1 MPTEHTVRQGECIA
15 SIAQRY
21 GHFPDAIWDHV
32 DNAELKKTRQDP
44 FCLLPGD
51 RVIVPDK
58 AAKDIDCAAG
68 ERHRFRR
75 KGVPEQLKVQFLLK
89 GEPRAN
95 EAYSLNLD
103 GELISGT
110 TDADGWLTCAIPPG
124 AKDAKVTFGGGKEVY
139 DLDLGRLDP
148 IEETTGALARL
159 RNLGFYTGPLDGDPD
174 DLEVALVDFQAARG
188 LEITGELDDATKAEL
203 EAVYGG

>member
-21 GHFPDAIWDHV
+21 GHFPDAVWDHP

-51 RVIVPDK
+51 RVMVPDK
-58 AAKDIDCAAG
+58 TAKDVDCAAG

-75 KGVPEQLKVQFLLK
+75 KGVPEQLKVQFLSK

-110 TDADGWLTCAIPPG
+110 TDRDGWLICSIPPG
-124 AKDAKVTFGGGKEVY
+124 AKAAKVTFGGDKEVY

-148 IEETTGALARL
+148 IEEITGALARL
-159 RNLGFYTGPLDGDPD
+159 RNLGFYAGPVDGDPD
-174 DLEVALVDFQAARG
+174 DLEVALVDFQAARD

-203 EAVYGG
+203 KQVYGG